1 MDDTCLTYSQIVDF
15 CCGANDFSVEVR
27 RKLILAGKKNCE
39 YKNFDILAPKVNL
52 CMRNPSE
59 RGSNTVIFC
68 YNRSRYSAAMFIR
81 NLLNHFVFS
90 AQISSS
96 EWCRSHQV
104 LLSVAQLVFRTT
116 NVLFILFVTRMILN
130 SNNETGFQYSIAN
143 FLSVTSWWVLIR
155 KRRLG
160 V

>member
-52 CMRNPSE
+52 YENPSE
-59 RGSNTVIFC
+59 RECNTVIFC
-68 YNRSRYSAAMFIR
+68 SSVVGIQRICSFEIYCITLFLQCR
-81 NLLNHFVFS
+81 LVPLNGVEV
-90 AQISSS
+90 ISYC
-96 EWCRSHQV
+96 CRF
-104 LLSVAQLVFRTT
+104 AQLIFRTT

-130 SNNETGFQYSIAN
+130 SNNETGFQYNIAN
-143 FLSVTSWWVLIR
+143 FLSVTSWWV
-155 KRRLG
+155 
-160 V
+160 